1 MYTFAQW
8 VHCVRYCGVVLE
20 GQPPSAVASA
30 AAPMKLD
37 VVMKRICPKCKL
49 QSSTDSWFVKFNSD
63 TRGAASIAARWT
75 KESKK
80 VAACLD
86 KVSRKDTN
94 FYRGMGSTLDKCD
107 L

>member
-8 VHCVRYCGVVLE
+8 VQCVRYCGVVLE
-20 GQPPSAVASA
+20 GQPPSAAASA

-37 VVMKRICPKCKL
+37 VVMKTPCHECKL
-49 QSSTDSWFVKFNSD
+49 RSDQDSWFVKFNSD
-63 TRGAASIAARWT
+63 TRGPASTAARWT

-86 KVSRKDTN
+86 KVSRKTTN
-94 FYRGMGSTLDKCD
+94 FYRGMSVTLDKCD